1 MLVNNTP
8 KILNVNSKLAATFEE
23 NLEALEQ
30 IVQSLEEG
38 TTTLD
43 ESLKA
48 FEKGIKLSRTCQKEL
63 SRAEK
68 KVEVLIKENDEVK
81 GKTSFDG

>member
-1 MLVNNTP
+1 M
-8 KILNVNSKLAATFEE
+8 AATFEE

-38 TTTLD
+38 SATLD

-48 FEKGIKLSRTCQKEL
+48 FEKGIKLSRACQKEL
-63 SRAEK
+63 GRAEK
-68 KVEVLIKENDEVK
+68 KVEILIKEGDEVK
-81 GKTSFDG
+81 GKAPFEE

>member
-1 MLVNNTP
+1 M
-8 KILNVNSKLAATFEE
+8 AATFEE
-23 NLEALEQ
+23 NLEALEE

-38 TTTLD
+38 TATLD

-48 FEKGIKLSRTCQKEL
+48 FEKGIKLSRSCQKEL

-68 KVEVLIKENDEVK
+68 KVEVLIKENDDIK
-81 GKTSFDG
+81 GKAPFEE

>member
-1 MLVNNTP
+1 V
-8 KILNVNSKLAATFEE
+8 AATFEE

-38 TTTLD
+38 TATLD

-48 FEKGIKLSRTCQKEL
+48 FEKGIKLSRACQKEL
-63 SRAEK
+63 TRAEK
-68 KVEVLIKENDEVK
+68 KVEILIKENDEIQ
-81 GKTSFDG
+81 GKEPFEQ

>member
-1 MLVNNTP
+1 MPAGNNP
-8 KILNVNSKLAATFEE
+8 RWNVKVTATFEE

-38 TTTLD
+38 TATLD

-63 SRAEK
+63 SRVEK
-68 KVEVLIKENDEVK
+68 KVEILVKENDEIK
-81 GKTSFDG
+81 DKEPFED

>member
-1 MLVNNTP
+1 M
-8 KILNVNSKLAATFEE
+8 AATFEE
-23 NLEALEQ
+23 NLEALEE

-38 TTTLD
+38 SATLD

-68 KVEVLIKENDEVK
+68 KVEILIKENDEIK
-81 GKTSFDG
+81 GKVPFEE